1 MWRPLLP
8 ACYLQ
13 SIVAA
18 AGSARVCQRRY
29 RGSIAARRT
38 GGRAKGKRNTAI
50 IVQFGQKER
59 RYFICCALLQSRNIQ
74 RGGAAGGE
82 DLTRRPLPGR
92 QNGGRG
98 PRRTRWP
105 PVPCR
110 AGLLA
115 RPLRLP
121 GRQ

>member
-82 DLTRRPLPGR
+82 ESPPRPPSG
-92 QNGGRG
+92 
-98 PRRTRWP
+98 RRTPAVRARGNPSP
-105 PVPCR
+105 PVVFCP
-110 AGLLA
+110 
-115 RPLRLP
+115 
-121 GRQ
+121 